1 MSGTQVVMERKAVVV
16 SGTAQYTIKTTCTVA
31 GTLQDTAIFLL
42 NIVTPDDPKDDTFN
56 RVVEIA
62 DSLTYVTNRDTAIV
76 NSDELWRSNSATLTY
91 ADIETANAA
100 WKELSSR
107 INALTENYDAFLTE
121 YETFEGGDII
131 IYPTVD
137 ESAKQALKDAFYA
150 TNTAL
155 ATATTARDAH
165 SCASIETS
173 IATTETSLQQ
183 AQSDLTNALAVQAGI
198 STANSI
204 YTTVYGTLNA
214 NNSNSRAVNQLTT
227 ATDPEKDALEA
238 YFTSNDSYLAQF
250 NAQNTA
256 LATLLSGTISTMV
269 TTLQLRVTTLTQ
281 AKNALFVDLNNCRA
295 EDASLQAAVTQAQV
309 ARAAALTLVLSVC
322 PDFVP

>member
-31 GTLQDTAIFLL
+31 GTLQDTSIFLL

-56 RVVEIA
+56 RVIEIA
-62 DSLTYVTNRDTAIV
+62 DALTYSTNRDTAII
-76 NSDELWRSNSATLTY
+76 NSDELWRASSTTLTY
-91 ADIETANAA
+91 DDIETANAA

-107 INALTENYDAFLTE
+107 INALIANYDAFLTE

-137 ESAKQALKDAFYA
+137 ESAKQVLKDAFYA

-155 ATATTARDAH
+155 ADATTARDAH
-165 SCASIETS
+165 SCTDTETS
-173 IATTETSLQQ
+173 IATTESRLQE
-183 AQSDLTNALAVQAGI
+183 AQTDLTNALIIQAGI
-198 STANSI
+198 ATANSI

-214 NNSNSRAVNQLTT
+214 NNSNARALNQTT
-227 ATDPEKDALEA
+227 SATDPEKDGLEV
-238 YFTSNDSYLAQF
+238 YFTSNDSYLTQF

-256 LATLLSGTISTMV
+256 LATLSSGTVSTMV

-281 AKNALFVDLNNCRA
+281 AKNTLFVDLNNCRA
-295 EDASLQAAVTQAQV
+295 ESASLQAAVTQAQI

>member
-1 MSGTQVVMERKAVVV
+1 MERKAVVV

-76 NSDELWRSNSATLTY
+76 NSDELWRASSTTLTY
-91 ADIETANAA
+91 DDIETANAA

-107 INALTENYDAFLTE
+107 INALTANYDAFLTE

-137 ESAKQALKDAFYA
+137 ESAKQGLKDAFYA

-165 SCASIETS
+165 SCTSIETN
-173 IATTETSLQQ
+173 IATTETSLQL
-183 AQSDLTNALAVQAGI
+183 AQSDLTNALTVQAGI

-214 NNSNSRAVNQLTT
+214 NNSNARALNQITS
-227 ATDPEKDALEA
+227 ATDAEKDALEV
-238 YFTSNDSYLAQF
+238 YFTSNDAYLAQF
-250 NAQNTA
+250 NVQNTA
-256 LATLLSGTISTMV
+256 LATLSSGTISTMV

-295 EDASLQAAVTQAQV
+295 EDASLQAAVTQAQA
-309 ARAAALTLVLSVC
+309 ARAAALTLVLAVC
-322 PDFVP
+322 PDFVPGA